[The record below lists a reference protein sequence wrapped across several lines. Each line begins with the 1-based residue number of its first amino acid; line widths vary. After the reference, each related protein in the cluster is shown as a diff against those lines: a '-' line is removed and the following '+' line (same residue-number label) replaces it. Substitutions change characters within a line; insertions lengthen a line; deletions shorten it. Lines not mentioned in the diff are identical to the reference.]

1 MKLYCQKCGSGTSYN
16 MQKPKF
22 CQSCGASFSGE
33 VKASKITKRKITQ
46 PKKPTFDSVVSEE
59 EREPQVPQNINKLE
73 FDTVG
78 TLQVKGTTV
87 ADLAGTLSPNEQAQ
101 TQERNLPQVSK
112 EDFLKDFQKEAGT
125 SRPRK

>member
-1 MKLYCQKCGSGTSYN
+1 MKIYCQKCGSGTSYN

-22 CQSCGASFSGE
+22 CQNCGYSFSGE
-33 VKASKITKRKITQ
+33 VKATSK
-46 PKKPTFDSVVSEE
+46 PKVKLQKTELISTEE
-59 EREPQVPQNINKLE
+59 EDEDISVPQNINKLE

-87 ADLAGTLSPNEQAQ
+87 ANLAGTISPDEINQPVRGDSPQINNE
-101 TQERNLPQVSK
+101 N
-112 EDFLKDFQKEAGT
+112 FLEQFKKEAGT